1 MSPKKAGVSSQ
12 ARLPPTQED
21 PEDGSG
27 QEDIIENFEPSFNQL
42 GNRQFDRVVSPLLV
56 GKKTPRAE

>member
-1 MSPKKAGVSSQ
+1 MSPKKAGVSTQ

-21 PEDGSG
+21 PEDGSE
-27 QEDIIENFEPSFNQL
+27 QEDNIENFEPSLNQL
-42 GNRQFDRVVSPLLV
+42 GNMQFDRVVSPLLV